1 MHPLMYVAPL
11 GLLALG
17 WVSVL
22 LGGWWTVSLPLL
34 TFGLVPL
41 LELATV
47 PRPEA
52 PRVSETSWLYELL
65 LLVSVP
71 GQLGLVLL
79 LLWQVS
85 SGALAGFEVVG
96 AVMTVGTACGAFGIN
111 VAHELGHRREPW
123 AQRASQVL
131 LLTSLYMHFFIEHNR
146 GHHAK
151 VATPEDPASAPRGV
165 TVYRFW
171 AQSVMGSWRSA
182 WEIEDR
188 RRRRE
193 AHPRLSLNH
202 AITRFTV
209 IQSAAV
215 LLSLLVFGPLAT
227 LSWVCAAVLG
237 FLLLE
242 TVNYI
247 EHYGLR
253 RAKNARGRY
262 ERVRP
267 EHSWNADYPVG
278 RALLFELTRHS
289 DHHANP
295 GRSYP
300 TLRHFDDSPQLPT
313 GYPGM
318 MVLALVPPLWFAVMD
333 RRVDSEVGRLRA
345 AG

>member
-1 MHPLMYVAPL
+1 MHPLTYVAPL
-11 GLLALG
+11 GLIVLG
-17 WVSVL
+17 LVSMF
-22 LGGWWTVSLPLL
+22 LGGWWTISMPLFA
-34 TFGLVPL
+34 FGLVPL
-41 LELATV
+41 LELVMA
-47 PRPEA
+47 PRTEA
-52 PRVSETSWLYELL
+52 PRVDQTTLLYELL
-65 LLVSVP
+65 LVSCLVGHV
-71 GQLGLVLL
+71 GLVVVF
-79 LLWQVS
+79 LWQVS
-85 SGALAGFEVVG
+85 VGALVGFEVVG
-96 AVMTVGTACGAFGIN
+96 AVMTVGTACSAFGIN
-111 VAHELGHRREPW
+111 VGHELGHRRESW
-123 AQRASQVL
+123 AQYASQVL

-146 GHHAK
+146 GHHAR
-151 VATPEDPASAPRGV
+151 VATPEDPASAPRGM

-171 AQSVMGSWRSA
+171 LRSVSGSWRSA

-193 AHPRLSLNH
+193 SRPRLSLDH

-209 IQSAAV
+209 IQSVVVALCLA
-215 LLSLLVFGPLAT
+215 VFGPVAT
-227 LSWVCAAVLG
+227 VGWVCAAVIG
-237 FLLLE
+237 FLMLE

-247 EHYGLR
+247 EHYGLSR
-253 RAKNARGRY
+253 EKKANGRY

-318 MVLALVPPLWFAVMD
+318 MMLSLLPPLWFRVMD
-333 RRVDSEVGRLRA
+333 RHTESELSRLRVA
-345 AG
+345 S